1 MFSASDNSGNPSVS
15 RRRRST
21 GSRECVAV
29 RGADGRMM
37 VTTTTLAMVHAD
49 T

>member
-1 MFSASDNSGNPSVS
+1 MS

-21 GSRECVAV
+21 GSRECVEV
-29 RGADGRMM
+29 RGPDGRMM
-37 VTTTTLAMVHAD
+37 VTTTTMATVHAD